1 MDFLLRGGRDRAAP
15 FQHHPNPEEHLLLPQ
30 VDVRSALWKNQQ
42 DQEGTSQNGKLFI
55 ILST

>member
-1 MDFLLRGGRDRAAP
+1 
-15 FQHHPNPEEHLLLPQ
+15 

>member
-1 MDFLLRGGRDRAAP
+1 
-15 FQHHPNPEEHLLLPQ
+15 

-42 DQEGTSQNGKLFI
+42 DQEGASQNGKLFI